1 MKPQNFYEMKMKN
14 QNFHEM
20 KMKNQNSMNSL
31 NSQKPQKPQLPTQ
44 IKLLFPIEIVHII
57 QSYVPY
63 MDPPKTPSPSLQ
75 RELAKIQKICLKGKS
90 AMYMN
95 ELDDFCLD

>member
-1 MKPQNFYEMKMKN
+1 MNPR
-14 QNFHEM
+14 
-20 KMKNQNSMNSL
+20 NSMNSY
-31 NSQKPQKPQLPTQ
+31 KPQLPKE
-44 IKLLFPIEIVHII
+44 IRLLFPPEIVHVI
-57 QSYVPY
+57 QSYVPH
-63 MDPPKTPSPSLQ
+63 MEAAKTPSPSLQ

>member
-1 MKPQNFYEMKMKN
+1 
-14 QNFHEM
+14 
-20 KMKNQNSMNSL
+20 
-31 NSQKPQKPQLPTQ
+31 
-44 IKLLFPIEIVHII
+44 
-57 QSYVPY
+57 